1 MRIGLTL
8 GKFAPLH
15 KGHQLLIERGLASSD
30 HLIVI
35 VYDAPETTTVPLPVR
50 AGWIRKL
57 YPSVEVLEAW
67 NGPTSVG
74 DTPEIKKIH
83 ESFLIN
89 FLNGRKITH
98 FFSSEFYGDHISKI
112 LGSEDC
118 RVDETRSVVP
128 ISGTA
133 IRNNPFVNRQ
143 FIPLEVY
150 RDLVAKVAFL
160 GAPSTGKTS
169 LAEMMSRELNTT
181 WMPEYGREYW
191 EKNQKNRRLSLEQLV
206 EIAEEHIR
214 REDVMTVDANR
225 FLVVDTDA
233 TTTCMFSLYY
243 HGKVHP
249 RLAQLANNTRD
260 RYNLFFLCGD
270 DIPYDD
276 TWDRSGYAN
285 RTIFQKQIRADLL
298 RRNIPFIDLK
308 GSLDIRIQTVREI
321 LQDFDKFDSIGNKLR
336 VK

>member
-1 MRIGLTL
+1 
-8 GKFAPLH
+8 
-15 KGHQLLIERGLASSD
+15 
-30 HLIVI
+30 
-35 VYDAPETTTVPLPVR
+35 
-50 AGWIRKL
+50 
-57 YPSVEVLEAW
+57 
-67 NGPTSVG
+67 
-74 DTPEIKKIH
+74 
-83 ESFLIN
+83 
-89 FLNGRKITH
+89 
-98 FFSSEFYGDHISKI
+98 
-112 LGSEDC
+112 
-118 RVDETRSVVP
+118 
-128 ISGTA
+128 
-133 IRNNPFVNRQ
+133 
-143 FIPLEVY
+143 
-150 RDLVAKVAFL
+150 
-160 GAPSTGKTS
+160 
-169 LAEMMSRELNTT
+169 
-181 WMPEYGREYW
+181 MPEYGREYW

-225 FLVVDTDA
+225 FLFVDTDA